1 MNLGTDQ
8 SEPLS
13 HGVFSVNAL
22 VVFVF
27 FALVVLL
34 NNYTVDFRINANI
47 SS

>member
-1 MNLGTDQ
+1 MNLDTDQ

-22 VVFVF
+22 VVFV
-27 FALVVLL
+27 VLL